1 MSGDR
6 FVKELWKEELLAYM
20 TSHQDEL
27 VFEDGVVNVKVSGFK
42 FYTKDDG
49 QDTMKQLREMTGI
62 TENQKQ
68 EEALLSVE

>member
-20 TSHQDEL
+20 TTHQGEMEFVD
-27 VFEDGVVNVKVSGFK
+27 DTVNVKVSGLK

-62 TENQKQ
+62 SETQVQ